1 MCFQMAIRATIF
13 NQEKKTDDN
22 VLLIY
27 IIKRYLWSS
36 INSLKNAFT
45 EYVHTMFCNHHKRTD
60 KTDDNTLHIYIF
72 LGFL

>member
-1 MCFQMAIRATIF
+1 MAIRATIF

-45 EYVHTMFCNHHKRTD
+45 KYVRVLCFASIAKEQTKQTV
-60 KTDDNTLHIYIF
+60 TLCISTSF
-72 LGFL
+72 

>member
-1 MCFQMAIRATIF
+1 MAIRATIF